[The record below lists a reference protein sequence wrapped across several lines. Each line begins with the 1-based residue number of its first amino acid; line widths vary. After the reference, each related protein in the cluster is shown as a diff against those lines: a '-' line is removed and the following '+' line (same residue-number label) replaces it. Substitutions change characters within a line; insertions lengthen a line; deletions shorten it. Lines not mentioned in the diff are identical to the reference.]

1 MWVVLGIFPGREMTC
16 RQMWW
21 HQRYRVFWELQIV
34 WRGRGKKPSRVQQK
48 VKLEKAHGNQIL
60 KGQLGDNEKS
70 RLYPREG
77 ISAGAENLIGYAWN
91 GLGIRNQR

>member
-1 MWVVLGIFPGREMTC
+1 MVASKIQGVLGTADSLAWSGE
-16 RQMWW
+16 
-21 HQRYRVFWELQIV
+21 
-34 WRGRGKKPSRVQQK
+34 KPSRVQQK

-60 KGQLGDNEKS
+60 KGQLGDNEES